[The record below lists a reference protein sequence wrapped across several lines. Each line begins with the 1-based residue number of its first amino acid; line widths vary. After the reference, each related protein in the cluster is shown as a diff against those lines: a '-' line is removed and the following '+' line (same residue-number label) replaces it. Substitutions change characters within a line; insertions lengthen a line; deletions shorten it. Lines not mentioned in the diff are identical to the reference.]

1 MVQWRKEYV
10 NRVNETQRAAVG
22 NPKVILIESE
32 SQECS
37 TVTYREHLEARTPRK
52 IPTTPDCQCL
62 RVENEISQI
71 VGKLIENSTER
82 MYSIKIQEHL
92 PYTHDSLEVVF

>member
-1 MVQWRKEYV
+1 M
-10 NRVNETQRAAVG
+10 G
-22 NPKVILIESE
+22 NPKVILIE

-37 TVTYREHLEARTPRK
+37 TVTYREHLEARTARK

-71 VGKLIENSTER
+71 VGELIENSSET
-82 MYSIKIQEHL
+82 MYSIKNIYLTPTTVLKSSSRDLFMYFWKLNLL
-92 PYTHDSLEVVF
+92 PGAK